1 MGLMKRKANAAAPH
15 AKSVVA
21 IDDDGMQHNH
31 GERKKRS
38 SHENMRQYALLV
50 KAADDDRDNKNT
62 RGSNGFNDQMYRANA
77 SPDGL
82 RKQ

>member
-1 MGLMKRKANAAAPH
+1 MVLMKRKADAGTPH

-21 IDDDGMQHNH
+21 IDDDGMQRNH

-38 SHENMRQYALLV
+38 RHENMRQYAMLV
-50 KAADDDRDNKNT
+50 KAADDDRDNNNT

-77 SPDGL
+77 SPDVL